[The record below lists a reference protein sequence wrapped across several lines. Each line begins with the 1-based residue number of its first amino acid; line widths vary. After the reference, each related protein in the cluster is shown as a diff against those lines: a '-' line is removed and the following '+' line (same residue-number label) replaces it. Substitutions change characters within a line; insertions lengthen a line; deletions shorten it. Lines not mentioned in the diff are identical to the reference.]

1 MARKRDFSILVLPGD
16 GVGPEVV
23 REGCKVI
30 EALVDRFGHRFELT
44 EETVGGAAIDRYG
57 TPIKEETVQLARRA
71 DAVLFGAV
79 GGPKW
84 DDPQAAVRPEQAILR
99 LRKDLGLFANLRPT
113 RIFPALVERSNL
125 KPSALEGVDFIFVR
139 ELTGGTYFA
148 PPKKVWQTSRG
159 RRGVDTC
166 FYTEQEIARVVRVG
180 FELARQRR
188 KVLHSIDK
196 ANVLATSRL
205 WRQVAE
211 EVGRDYPDVQL
222 IHMLADACAM
232 HMLRR
237 PADFDVLVS
246 DNLFGDM
253 LTDEASML
261 AGSLGMM
268 PSASLGRGSRG
279 LFEPIH
285 GTAPDIAGQD
295 RVNPLA
301 TILSVAMML
310 RWSLKLPRE
319 ADAVEQAV
327 EQVLSAGLR
336 TPDLVDHTRPL
347 DPAEGRLVSTTAMG
361 DAVAT
366 ALRR

>member
-1 MARKRDFSILVLPGD
+1 MARKKDFSVLVLPGD

-23 REGCKVI
+23 GEACKVI
-30 EALVDRFGHRFELT
+30 EAVVDRFGHRFELT
-44 EETVGGAAIDRYG
+44 EETVGGAAIDRFG
-57 TPIKEETVQLARRA
+57 LPIKDETVQRARQA

-84 DDPQAAVRPEQAILR
+84 DDPRASVRPEQAILR

-113 RIFPALVERSNL
+113 RVFGPLIERSNL
-125 KPSALEGVDFIFVR
+125 KASALQGVDFIFVR

-148 PPKKVWQTSRG
+148 PPKKIWETGRG

-180 FELARQRR
+180 FQLAQRRR

-211 EVGRDYPDVQL
+211 EVGREFPDVEL
-222 IHMLADACAM
+222 IHMLADSCAM
-232 HMLRR
+232 HLLRR
-237 PADFDVLVS
+237 PSDFDVLVS

-285 GTAPDIAGQD
+285 GTAPDIAGQGKA
-295 RVNPLA
+295 NPLA
-301 TILSVAMML
+301 TILSVAMLL
-310 RWSLKLPRE
+310 RWSLKLPQE

-327 EQVLSAGLR
+327 EQVLADGLR
-336 TPDLVDHTRPL
+336 TPDLIAEDRPL
-347 DPAEGRLVSTTAMG
+347 DPSEGRLVSTAEMG
-361 DAVAT
+361 DAVAS

>member
-1 MARKRDFSILVLPGD
+1 MPRKKELSILVLPGD

-23 REGCKVI
+23 REGCKAL
-30 EALVDRFGHRFELT
+30 EAVVDRFGHRFELA

-57 TPIKEETVQLARRA
+57 VPIKDETVQQARRS

-84 DDPQAAVRPEQAILR
+84 DDPRATVRPEQAVLR
-99 LRKDLGLFANLRPT
+99 LRKELGLFANLRPT
-113 RIFPALVERSNL
+113 RVFAPLRDGSNL
-125 KPSALEGVDFIFVR
+125 KEGALQNVDFIFVR

-148 PPKKVWQTSRG
+148 PPKKVWETKRG
-159 RRGVDTC
+159 RRAVDTC
-166 FYTEQEIARVVRVG
+166 LYTEQEIARVVRVA
-180 FELARQRR
+180 FQLARQRK

-205 WRQVAE
+205 WREVAE
-211 EVGRDYPDVQL
+211 EVAREFPDVQL
-222 IHMLADACAM
+222 VHMLADACAM
-232 HMLRR
+232 HMIRR
-237 PADFDVLVS
+237 PSDFDVLVA

-268 PSASLGRGSRG
+268 PSASLGRGKLG
-279 LFEPIH
+279 LYEPIH
-285 GTAPDIAGQD
+285 GTAPDIAGQGKA
-295 RVNPLA
+295 NPLA

-310 RWSLKLPRE
+310 RWSLGLPRE

-327 EQVLSAGLR
+327 DRVLAEGIR
-336 TPDLVDHTRPL
+336 TPDLPIPNGTTV
-347 DPAEGRLVSTTAMG
+347 VSTSEMG
-361 DAVAT
+361 DVVAS
-366 ALRR
+366 AIRGQARR